1 MGLSWG
7 IIPKLFE
14 PQPNIDVLLHK
25 GLNKLKEEGFVNKG
39 DKVVI
44 AGGTKVLTDV
54 PTEELTSN
62 EVMGGVVE
70 I

>member
-1 MGLSWG
+1 MAWG

-25 GLNKLKEEGFVNKG
+25 GFDKLREENFLKQG
-39 DKVVI
+39 DKVVV
-44 AGGTKVLTDV
+44 AGGTKVLTDI
-54 PTEELTSN
+54 PTEELQKN
-62 EVMGGVVE
+62 GVIGGVVE